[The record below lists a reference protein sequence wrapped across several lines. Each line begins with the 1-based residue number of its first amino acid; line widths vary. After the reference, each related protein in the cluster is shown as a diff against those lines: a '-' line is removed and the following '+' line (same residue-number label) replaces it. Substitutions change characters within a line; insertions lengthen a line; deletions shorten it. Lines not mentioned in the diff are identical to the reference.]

1 MEPMKRGGQ
10 SGCADLVIPIP
21 PLVRHTYFDEE
32 SSRKGWNSGL
42 RPEASFGVWASSKAT
57 SYR

>member
-42 RPEASFGVWASSKAT
+42 RPEASFGV
-57 SYR
+57 